1 MVRAVDASGN
11 EGDNSEILSATP
23 SAYPTLPAAPGN
35 LTLTSVDSHN
45 ASFRWDAPRWGV
57 PPYGYRLHYRKVGEE
72 GAQELLTT
80 TNSATLF
87 NLETGSTYLVWVGR
101 LIDFSLDSHGVMITD
116 PGWEGAVTEPL
127 QVVIS
132 NGVDNNG
139 NGLPDDWEQAHHFP
153 SGAVIADLDHD
164 GLTNV
169 EEYQAGTD
177 PTVADSDGDGFSDG
191 EEVQQG
197 TDPLSGLSYGVK
209 HTIPRLNLATN
220 HLVFRGQ
227 VGGKATLVQEAPYY
241 WQDGEQALQLRSD
254 QSWLW
259 GRVPDITLNGKYFY
273 IGVDV
278 RGLEPGFYSGAVRIL
293 PDPETGALRGD
304 QCVRVDLWLSPGEVY
319 MPLVLSS
326 LQ

>member
-1 MVRAVDASGN
+1 MTVDG
-11 EGDNSEILSATP
+11 
-23 SAYPTLPAAPGN
+23 
-35 LTLTSVDSHN
+35 
-45 ASFRWDAPRWGV
+45 
-57 PPYGYRLHYRKVGEE
+57 
-72 GAQELLTT
+72 TT
-80 TNSATLF
+80 
-87 NLETGSTYLVWVGR
+87 GH
-101 LIDFSLDSHGVMITD
+101 IID
-116 PGWEGAVTEPL
+116 PGWEGAVTDSL

-132 NGVDNNG
+132 DGVDNNG
-139 NGLPDDWEQAHHFP
+139 NGLPDDWEQAHNFP

-177 PTVADSDGDGFSDG
+177 PTVADSDSDGFSDG
-191 EEVQQG
+191 EEVQQQ

-209 HTIPRLNLATN
+209 HTIPRLNLATD

-259 GRVPDITLNGKYFY
+259 GRVPDITLNGKYFD
-273 IGVDV
+273 IGVNV

-319 MPLVLSS
+319 MPLVAAP
-326 LQ
+326 